1 MGACASKPN
10 VLNGDA
16 PEDALDNIVAKD
28 VEVVVKEEL
37 LNKEDIVIVDDDDV
51 DHTSYAD
58 NLLNNEEGKG
68 SIEEKEE
75 TLVKANEVAC
85 SEEDKYSEVQKVV
98 DDGPK
103 IDAIDDDKKIEHV
116 KSQTPEE
123 EVVKPSMES
132 ENKKDDQ
139 DKLLEETPANNT
151 IEEVKLAFEDNKI
164 EDKLDVAEDLNSD
177 AQKNKTY
184 EKPAVAENLNS
195 DAQKNKTDDKPVA
208 TKKGKFWWDK

>member
-16 PEDALDNIVAKD
+16 PEDALDNIVAKN
-28 VEVVVKEEL
+28 VEVVAKEEL
-37 LNKEDIVIVDDDDV
+37 VNKEDIVIVDDDDV
-51 DHTSYAD
+51 DHTSS
-58 NLLNNEEGKG
+58 NEEGKG

-85 SEEDKYSEVQKVV
+85 GEEDKYSEVQKVV

-139 DKLLEETPANNT
+139 EKLLEEALVNNT

-177 AQKNKTY
+177 AQKNKKY